1 VSDCGVT
8 APSPLVAPIPV
19 GTPVALD
26 RSAHF
31 YGRDLVA
38 GGVPWALLRL
48 PGASRGVVDRWR
60 RGDVVR
66 PGEEL
71 FARTLV
77 QRGLLEARYPAV
89 RAADDVDVVI
99 PVRNDLHGLTLLLSD
114 VEALNVTVVDDGSTE
129 PGRVAA
135 LASAHGARL
144 IRHDESQGPGA
155 ARNAGVRGTTG
166 PFVLFVDADV
176 VLGNVDEVLP
186 RLRAEFADPTLAAVA
201 PRIRGVAGGSA
212 RDHFE
217 YDFGPLDL
225 GSRSALVGA
234 GGPVPYVPSACL
246 MVRRDAF
253 GEGFDPDM
261 RVGEDVDF
269 IWHLLDQGWLV
280 RYLADVTV
288 FHPARSTWPAWVRQ
302 RVRYGQ
308 SSAEL
313 ARRHGARA
321 APLRADRWTLLAW
334 AGMVA
339 RAPWLTARA
348 LGVVRDTLER
358 RLETSTERPREVAG
372 ALVARSMLLS
382 GGPMARALVRTYGP
396 ALLVA
401 ALHPRMRSRA
411 LSVWAVGSAFRYR
424 STRPRATDVGLGVA
438 DDLAYALGVAV
449 GAWRARSLA
458 NLTPRW
464 NPSTITWKQMIGV
477 RPES

>member
-1 VSDCGVT
+1 MPDCGVT

-26 RSAHF
+26 PAAHF
-31 YGRDLVA
+31 YGPDLIA

-77 QRGLLEARYPAV
+77 QRGLLEARYPVV
-89 RAADDVDVVI
+89 RATDDVDVVI
-99 PVRNDLHGLTLLLSD
+99 PVRNDLRGLNLLLRD
-114 VEALNVTVVDDGSTE
+114 VETLNVTVVDDGSTDPE
-129 PGRVAA
+129 RVAA
-135 LASAHGARL
+135 LVNAHGARL
-144 IRHDESQGPGA
+144 NRHEESRGPSA
-155 ARNAGVRGTTG
+155 ARNAGMRDTTG

-176 VLGNVDEVLP
+176 VLGNAIDLLT
-186 RLRAEFADPTLAAVA
+186 RLRAEFADPTVAAVA
-201 PRIRGVAGGSA
+201 PRIRGVVGESA
-212 RDHFE
+212 RDRFE
-217 YDFGPLDL
+217 HDFGALDL
-225 GSRSALVGA
+225 GSRSTLVGT

-246 MVRRDAF
+246 MVRRVAF
-253 GEGFDPDM
+253 GEGFEPDM

-269 IWHLLDQGWLV
+269 VWRLLDQGWLV

-288 FHPARSTWPAWVRQ
+288 FHPARSTWPAWVGQ

-313 ARRHGARA
+313 TRRHGARA

-334 AGMVA
+334 AGVVA

-348 LGVVRDTLER
+348 LSAVRDTLER

-382 GGPMARALVRTYGP
+382 GGPMARAIVRTYGP

-411 LSVWAVGSAFRYR
+411 LAVWAVGSAFRYR
-424 STRPRATDVGLGVA
+424 STRPRPTDVALGVA

-449 GAWRARSLA
+449 GAWRAHSLA
-458 NLTPRW
+458 SLTPRL
-464 NPSTITWKQMIGV
+464 NPSTITWRQMIGA